1 MGFFFLFRFYGLNV
15 TKVFRDLG
23 LSFWGLG
30 CRVRALGIAFAG
42 FAGSSSV
49 WSDIIMVE

>member
-1 MGFFFLFRFYGLNV
+1 MDEGCLYKG
-15 TKVFRDLG
+15 FRDLG

-42 FAGSSSV
+42 FAGSSAV
-49 WSDIIMVE
+49 WSDTNNG